1 MDTPQIEGDDSNNQK
16 KLSVEINEKN
26 REAILNEIL
35 QEADEIKKISDEM
48 LKFRKENY
56 TWDYCAYRAQ
66 LHQEH
71 ERAREEDNQEH
82 NKGQKH

>member
-1 MDTPQIEGDDSNNQK
+1 MDTPQIENDDNNNLK
-16 KLSVEINEKN
+16 NCVEINEKN
-26 REAILNEIL
+26 REAILNEIR

-56 TWDYCAYRAQ
+56 TRDYCAYCAQ

-71 ERAREEDNQEH
+71 EHTHKEDNEEH
-82 NKGQKH
+82 NKGQTH

>member
-1 MDTPQIEGDDSNNQK
+1 MDTPQIENDDNNNLK
-16 KLSVEINEKN
+16 NCVEINEKN
-26 REAILNEIL
+26 REAILNEIR

-56 TWDYCAYRAQ
+56 TWDYCAYCAQ

-71 ERAREEDNQEH
+71 EHTHKEDNEEH
-82 NKGQKH
+82 NKGQTH

>member
-1 MDTPQIEGDDSNNQK
+1 MDTPQIENDDNNNLK
-16 KLSVEINEKN
+16 NCVEINEKN

-56 TWDYCAYRAQ
+56 T
-66 LHQEH
+66 
-71 ERAREEDNQEH
+71 
-82 NKGQKH
+82 

>member
-1 MDTPQIEGDDSNNQK
+1 MDTPQIENDDNNNLK
-16 KLSVEINEKN
+16 NCVEINEKN

-56 TWDYCAYRAQ
+56 TRDYCAYCAQ

-71 ERAREEDNQEH
+71 EHTHKEDNQEH
-82 NKGQKH
+82 NKGQTH

>member
-1 MDTPQIEGDDSNNQK
+1 MDTPQIENDDNNNLK
-16 KLSVEINEKN
+16 NCVEINEKN
-26 REAILNEIL
+26 REAILNEIR

-56 TWDYCAYRAQ
+56 TRDYCAYCAQ

-71 ERAREEDNQEH
+71 EHTHKEDNQEH
-82 NKGQKH
+82 NKGQTH